1 MSNFMSKLKANIKQI
16 TAKVEEIDVTRYTD
30 RNTDLTYLVSQI
42 EKWFKDIKFP
52 TQIVKGDDKW
62 LIQARKNNYIRA
74 LVAGARSIDIV
85 IEGTSDDYT
94 IQITTGK
101 WINNIVVTG
110 AITFLTFGA
119 AAAPLGA
126 CAAWTLKIKRDLK
139 KFIEIT
145 IDFEKHN

>member
-1 MSNFMSKLKANIKQI
+1 MSKLKTNVRQI
-16 TAKVEEIDVTRYTD
+16 EAKVEKIDIMHYTD
-30 RNTDLTYLVSQI
+30 RNTDLIYLVSQI

-52 TQIVKGDDKW
+52 TQIVEGDNKW

-74 LVAGARSIDIV
+74 LVAGARSINII
-85 IEGTSDDYT
+85 IEGTSNDYT
-94 IQITTGK
+94 VQISTGK
-101 WINNIVVTG
+101 WINNIVIAGV
-110 AITFLTFGA
+110 ITFLTCGA

-139 KFIEIT
+139 KFIEIA

>member
-1 MSNFMSKLKANIKQI
+1 MNKLKSSIEQI
-16 TAKVEEIDVTRYTD
+16 ETGVEETNITHHIN

-42 EKWFKDIKFP
+42 QKWFKDIKFP
-52 TQIVKGDDKW
+52 TQVVEGDDKW

-74 LVAGARSIDIV
+74 LVAGARSIDVV
-85 IEGTSDDYT
+85 IEGAPNDFTV
-94 IQITTGK
+94 QVTTGK

-119 AAAPLGA
+119 AAPALGL
-126 CAAWTLKIKRDLK
+126 CTAWALKIKRDLK

-145 IDFEKHN
+145 IDFEKHNKEK